1 MLDGTGWSTTDP
13 CRFALWAAGFVRALS
28 SGMPVIE
35 ATTIIQAPR
44 ARVFDLARS
53 IDAHVDS
60 TTGTGERAIA
70 GVTTGLI
77 GLNEEV
83 TWEARHLGVRQKLT
97 SCITTF
103 DRPNQFTDCM
113 VRGAFKRM
121 QHLHE
126 FFDHEQGTLMKD
138 RLEFEAPFGIFGAAF
153 AKLYLT
159 DYLRRFLLER
169 NAILKRTAESKD
181 WLIYLSSE

>member
-1 MLDGTGWSTTDP
+1 M
-13 CRFALWAAGFVRALS
+13 
-28 SGMPVIE
+28 
-35 ATTIIQAPR
+35 
-44 ARVFDLARS
+44 FDLARS

-97 SCITTF
+97 SRITTF
-103 DRPNQFTDCM
+103 DRPNQFTDSM

-121 QHLHE
+121 RHLHE

-138 RLEFEAPFGIFGAAF
+138 RLEFEAPFGIFGHAF
-153 AKLYLT
+153 AKLYLAG
-159 DYLRRFLLER
+159 YLRRFLLER
-169 NAILKRTAESKD
+169 NAVLKRTAESND
-181 WLIYLSSE
+181 WTRYIPQE